1 VRELLAVLA
10 GARLAFGPD
19 SGALHL
25 AAALGVP
32 VVSLWG
38 ATSAIR
44 SAPFGS
50 DAFTVSGRTPCSPC
64 FLTRCPIGRECM
76 RTITVDEVVASA
88 TRALAA

>member
-1 VRELLAVLA
+1 MAILARS
-10 GARLAFGPD
+10 RLAFGPD

-38 ATSAIR
+38 ATSALR

-50 DAFTVSGRTPCSPC
+50 ETLTVSGRVPCSPC
-64 FLTRCPIGRECM
+64 FLRDCPIGRECM
-76 RTITVDEVVASA
+76 RTIAVADVVGRAGQ
-88 TRALAA
+88 ALAA